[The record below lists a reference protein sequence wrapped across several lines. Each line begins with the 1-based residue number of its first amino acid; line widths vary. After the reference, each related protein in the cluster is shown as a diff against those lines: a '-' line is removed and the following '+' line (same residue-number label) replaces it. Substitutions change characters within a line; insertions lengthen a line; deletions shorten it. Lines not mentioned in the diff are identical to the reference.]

1 MCDHPNREQ
10 AMAVIERDTSGTPSV
25 WCDPCIA
32 PLVSALIAAGIRTI
46 ASCCG
51 HGNQPGIISLADGR
65 ELVICRDYDEAR
77 RAECAAKETP

>member
-10 AMAVIERDTSGTPSV
+10 AMAVLERDDDGAPTV

-32 PLVSALIAAGIRTI
+32 PLVQALNDGGLPTV

-51 HGNQPGIISLADGR
+51 HGRRPANVALADGR
-65 ELVICRDYDEAR
+65 ELVVMPDYATAR
-77 RAECAAKETP
+77 ATDGLWPATT